1 MRATGIIR
9 RIDDLGRIVIPK
21 EIRRSLRLT
30 EGMPMELFVD
40 DDGVTFKNTRRLT
53 NNTKKPW
60 RNYRC
65 SQNRLQNE
73 ISRCGR
79 VRENLRVHNQG

>member
-21 EIRRSLRLT
+21 EIRRSLWLT

-40 DDGVTFKNTRRLT
+40 DDGVTFKKYTTLDKQYEET
-53 NNTKKPW
+53 VAEL
-60 RNYRC
+60 
-65 SQNRLQNE
+65 S
-73 ISRCGR
+73 
-79 VRENLRVHNQG
+79 V